1 MFNFVRTN
9 GLVARSLKA
18 LMGKKTTFR
27 RATSHLKLTSD
38 KLKRQASRRDNM
50 KPKEKRERK
59 LKAWILKYI
68 RNLKKL
74 PKLPEPN
81 KEGKI
86 GIEWLQVEEDI
97 YLTAKDQ
104 FYGVYGY
111 GNDKDWNDGKMSWV
125 FWYICDEVENLINK
139 LKQQASEQKG

>member
-1 MFNFVRTN
+1 MFKYCINRGRFVS
-9 GLVARSLKA
+9 VDASIKSDA
-18 LMGKKTTFR
+18 KTGASERKRPF
-27 RATSHLKLTSD
+27 KLTSE
-38 KLKRQASRRDNM
+38 RASRRDNM

-74 PKLPEPN
+74 PKLPKPN

-86 GIEWLQVEEDI
+86 GIKWLQVEEDI

-104 FYGVYGY
+104 FYGIYGY

-125 FWYICDEVENLINK
+125 FWYVCDEVENLINK
-139 LKQQASEQKG
+139 LKQKSSEQKG

>member
-1 MFNFVRTN
+1 
-9 GLVARSLKA
+9 
-18 LMGKKTTFR
+18 
-27 RATSHLKLTSD
+27 
-38 KLKRQASRRDNM
+38 M

-74 PKLPEPN
+74 PKLPKPN

-86 GIEWLQVEEDI
+86 GINWLQVEENV

-125 FWYICDEVENLINK
+125 FWYVGDEVENLINK
-139 LKQQASEQKG
+139 LKQQTKKYD

>member
-1 MFNFVRTN
+1 MHHKSTPIDP
-9 GLVARSLKA
+9 
-18 LMGKKTTFR
+18 
-27 RATSHLKLTSD
+27 LKLTSD
-38 KLKRQASRRDNM
+38 KLKRQARRDNM

-74 PKLPEPN
+74 PKLPKPN

-125 FWYICDEVENLINK
+125 FWYVCDEVENLINK